1 MFLISVEVA
10 TLSREDGK
18 TKIRILPASELDV
31 YIQKY
36 NEEEAK
42 IEAEKKKAEKAAASS
57 SS

>member
-1 MFLISVEVA
+1 MEVA
-10 TLSREDGK
+10 TLTREDGK
-18 TKIRILPASELDV
+18 TKIRILPAGELDV

-42 IEAEKKKAEKAAASS
+42 IEAEKRKAEKAAASS